1 MAAKQDGRGP
11 FATQSNEGLGLV
23 RKAVVSPAPMAQGVY
38 VEFVEF
44 SQFARNITLLGD
56 DEEYLALQIA
66 LMERPDAGA
75 IIPGSGGLRKLRWA
89 GSGRGKRGGLRLI
102 YYYVTAEGQ
111 ILLLHLYAKN
121 EMEDLPPALLKKL
134 KQEVEQHLS

>member
-1 MAAKQDGRGP
+1 MP
-11 FATQSNEGLGLV
+11 
-23 RKAVVSPAPMAQGVY
+23 RKVIVTHAPVAHGGG

-44 SQFARNITLLGD
+44 SHFARNISQLGD
-56 DEEYLALQIA
+56 DEDYLALQIA

-121 EMEDLPPALLKKL
+121 EMDDLPPALLKQL
-134 KQEVEQHLS
+134 KQEVEQHLP

>member
-1 MAAKQDGRGP
+1 MAY
-11 FATQSNEGLGLV
+11 SNL
-23 RKAVVSPAPMAQGVY
+23 

-44 SQFARNITLLGD
+44 SHFARNISLLGD
-56 DEEYLALQIA
+56 EEEYLALQIA
-66 LMERPDAGA
+66 LMERPEAGA
-75 IIPGSGGLRKLRWA
+75 VIPGGGGLRKLRWA

-121 EMEDLPPALLKKL
+121 EMEDLSPAQL
-134 KQEVEQHLS
+134 KQLKYEVEEHLL

>member
-1 MAAKQDGRGP
+1 M
-11 FATQSNEGLGLV
+11 
-23 RKAVVSPAPMAQGVY
+23 
-38 VEFVEF
+38 EFVEF
-44 SQFARNITLLGD
+44 SHFTRNISLLGD
-56 DEEYLALQIA
+56 DEDYLALQIV

-121 EMEDLPPALLKKL
+121 EMENLPSALLKQL
-134 KQEVEQHLS
+134 KHEVEQHIL

>member
-1 MAAKQDGRGP
+1 M
-11 FATQSNEGLGLV
+11 
-23 RKAVVSPAPMAQGVY
+23 
-38 VEFVEF
+38 EFVEF
-44 SQFARNITLLGD
+44 SHFARNIGLLGD
-56 DEEYLALQIA
+56 DEDYLALQLW
-66 LMERPDAGA
+66 LMERPDAGS

-121 EMEDLPPALLKKL
+121 EMDDLPPALMRQLKH
-134 KQEVEQHLS
+134 EVEQHIP